1 LRCFFWHR
9 PKYIAI
15 LALTT
20 VATVLFELLAHGGG
34 ANTSRHTRQAQAQ
47 S

>member
-1 LRCFFWHR
+1 M

-20 VATVLFELLAHGGG
+20 VATAVLELLVHGGG
-34 ANTSRHTRQAQAQ
+34 ANTSRHTRHKKNHYRYKNA
-47 S
+47 